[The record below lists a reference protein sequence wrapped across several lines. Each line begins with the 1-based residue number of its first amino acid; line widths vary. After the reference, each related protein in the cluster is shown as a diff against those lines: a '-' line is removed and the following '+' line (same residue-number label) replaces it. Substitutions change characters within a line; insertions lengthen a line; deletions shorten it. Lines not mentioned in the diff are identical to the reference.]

1 LYSILN
7 GIFMSRIG
15 KKPVAIP
22 QGVKVEQ
29 SGQTIKIKGPLGE
42 LSLNCHPKIRVK
54 IDGSVVCLE
63 NENRSDKFACQLHG
77 TMRALVAN
85 MIEGVT
91 KGYQKRL
98 LVFGTG
104 YNVKVQADKLIL
116 QVGFCSP
123 AEVKIPEGIKV
134 NIETAATKGDEV
146 PAAFAVSGVDKA
158 VVGQLAA
165 QIRNVSPPEPYKG
178 KGIRF
183 ADEHI
188 RRKVGK
194 SFTSGAST

>member
-1 LYSILN
+1 MYGILN

-22 QGVKVEQ
+22 AGVKVEQ
-29 SGQTIKIKGPLGE
+29 SGQNIKVKGPLGE
-42 LSLNCHPKIRVK
+42 LSLNCHPKVKVK
-54 IDGSVVCLE
+54 IDGSAVRFE
-63 NENRSDKFACQLHG
+63 NENRADKFACQLHG
-77 TMRALVAN
+77 TMRALIAN

-91 KGYQKRL
+91 NGYQKRMQ
-98 LVFGTG
+98 VFGTG
-104 YNVKVQADKLIL
+104 YNVKVQADKLML

-123 AEVKIPEGIKV
+123 AEVKIPKGIKV

-146 PAAFAVSGVDKA
+146 PAVFTISGLDKA

-165 QIRNVSPPEPYKG
+165 NIRSVNPPEPYKG

-188 RRKVGK
+188 RRKAGK
-194 SFTSGAST
+194 SFTSGAAT